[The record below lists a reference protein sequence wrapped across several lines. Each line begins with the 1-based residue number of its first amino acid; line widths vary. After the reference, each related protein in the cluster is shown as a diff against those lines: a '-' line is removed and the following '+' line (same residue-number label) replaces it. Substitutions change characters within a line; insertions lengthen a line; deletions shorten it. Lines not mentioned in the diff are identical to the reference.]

1 MFPGVDIIEIE
12 RFAKACQRQPKIVDR
27 LFTIREQKDLFG
39 KSTQSWAGRFAA
51 KEAILKALGT
61 GLRDLTWQDIEI
73 ISGPQGEPLAFL
85 SERAEG
91 KAKARGGSVVRIS
104 ISHDRSKAIA
114 MAILCSELSEVDERL
129 SKEN

>member
-12 RFAKACQRQPKIVDR
+12 RFARACQRQPKIVDR
-27 LFTIREQKDLFG
+27 LFTLREQNDLLG
-39 KSTQSWAGRFAA
+39 KSMQSWAGRFAA

-61 GLRDLTWQDIEI
+61 GLQGLTWQDIEI
-73 ISGPQGEPLAFL
+73 INGQKGEPLAFL
-85 SERAEG
+85 SQRAEV

-114 MAILCSELSEVDERL
+114 LAILC
-129 SKEN
+129 